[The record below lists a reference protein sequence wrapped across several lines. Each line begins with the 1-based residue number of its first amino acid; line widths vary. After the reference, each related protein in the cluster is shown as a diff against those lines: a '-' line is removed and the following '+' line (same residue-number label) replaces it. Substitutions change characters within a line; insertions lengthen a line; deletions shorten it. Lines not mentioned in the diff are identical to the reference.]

1 MKIFDAHSDVLYKMY
16 LDRKINFKDSPKLHI
31 TYDQL
36 KHSKAKVQSFAL
48 YVPENELN
56 RAFEVTIEMIDIF
69 YQKILKNFPKMRLV
83 TSQEDIQNLKDDE
96 IGAMLSLEGCE
107 AIGISLEKLRTFYRL
122 GVTSIGLTWNH
133 ANLVGDGVLE
143 KRNAGLTSFG
153 KEVVIQNNL
162 ANVWTDVSHLS
173 ETGFWEVMD
182 IGEMVIASHSNVKLL
197 CDHPRNLS
205 DEQINAI
212 IKKDG
217 VIGITFVPQF
227 LVQHGKATITD
238 ALKHLEHICSLGG
251 EKHVGFGS
259 DFDGIDET
267 VVGLENYSKYSDLIN
282 MLQKYYSE
290 TQVNNFLFNNF
301 VRKYHKQ

>member
-16 LDRKINFKDSPKLHI
+16 LEKNIKFNDSPKLHI
-31 TYDQL
+31 TYEQL
-36 KHSKAKVQSFAL
+36 IKSNAKVQCFAL

-69 YQKILKNFPKMRLV
+69 YQKILKNFPNMRLI
-83 TSQEDIQNLKDDE
+83 TSQQDIHNLKDDE

-107 AIGISLEKLRTFYRL
+107 AINTSIEKLRTLYRL

-143 KRNAGLTSFG
+143 KRNAGLTAFG
-153 KEVVIQNNL
+153 REVVLQNNL

-173 ETGFWEVMD
+173 ETGFWEVME
-182 IGEMVIASHSNVKLL
+182 IGDTVIASHSNAKAL
-197 CDHPRNLS
+197 CNHPRNLT
-205 DEQINAI
+205 DDQIKAI

-217 VIGITFVPQF
+217 VTGITFVPQF
-227 LVQHGKATITD
+227 LVRGRKATIND
-238 ALKHLEHICSLGG
+238 VVKHLEHICSLGG
-251 EKHVGFGS
+251 ENHVGFGS

-267 VVGLENYSKYSDLIN
+267 VVGLENYSKYDELIN
-282 MLQKYYSE
+282 TLQKYYSE

-301 VRKYHKQ
+301 VCKYRI

>member
-16 LDRKINFKDSPKLHI
+16 LDKNIKFNDSPKLHI
-31 TYDQL
+31 TYEQL
-36 KHSKAKVQSFAL
+36 KKSNAKVQCFAL
-48 YVPENELN
+48 YVPESELN

-69 YQKILKNFPKMRLV
+69 YQKILKNFPKMKLV
-83 TSQEDIQNLKDDE
+83 TTKEDIHNLKEDE

-107 AIGISLEKLRTFYRL
+107 AINTSIEKLRTLYRL

-143 KRNAGLTSFG
+143 KRNAGLTAFG
-153 KEVVIQNNL
+153 REVVIQNNL

-173 ETGFWEVMD
+173 ETGFWEVME
-182 IGEMVIASHSNVKLL
+182 IGDTVIASHSNAKVL
-197 CDHPRNLS
+197 CNHPRNLTN
-205 DEQINAI
+205 DQILAI

-217 VIGITFVPQF
+217 VTGITFVPQF
-227 LVQHGKATITD
+227 LVQDSKATVND
-238 ALKHLEHICSLGG
+238 VLKHLEHICFLGG
-251 EKHVGFGS
+251 EHHVGFGS

-267 VVGLENYSKYSDLIN
+267 VEGLEKYSKYDELIN
-282 MLQKYYSE
+282 TLQKYYSE

-301 VRKYHKQ
+301 MRKYRN

>member
-16 LDRKINFKDSPKLHI
+16 LDKNIKFNDSPKLHI
-31 TYDQL
+31 TYEQL
-36 KHSKAKVQSFAL
+36 IKSNSRVQCFAL

-56 RAFEVTIEMIDIF
+56 RAFEVAIEMIDIF
-69 YQKILKNFPKMRLV
+69 YQKILKIFPKMKLV
-83 TSQEDIQNLKDDE
+83 TSQQDIHNLKDDE

-107 AIGISLEKLRTFYRL
+107 AISTSIEKLRTLYRL

-153 KEVVIQNNL
+153 REVVLQNNL

-173 ETGFWEVMD
+173 ETGFWEVME
-182 IGEMVIASHSNVKLL
+182 IGETVIASHSNAKAL
-197 CDHPRNLS
+197 CNHPRNLT
-205 DEQINAI
+205 DEQIKAI

-217 VIGITFVPQF
+217 VTGITFVPQF
-227 LVQHGKATITD
+227 LVRDGKATVND
-238 ALKHLEHICSLGG
+238 VVKHLEHICSLGG
-251 EKHVGFGS
+251 ENHVGFGS

-267 VVGLENYSKYSDLIN
+267 VVGLENFNKYDELVN
-282 MLQKYYSE
+282 TLQNYYSE

-301 VRKYHKQ
+301 VRKYRN